1 VPLDRI
7 SKIMSVFLLPPP
19 LSLSLSNANAAIP
32 NVVDRYYYHSRLFTV
47 NVWRPYRILT
57 VNERRR
63 AELLTR
69 IQLARIPPS
78 LPPNVPHVNR
88 YQARLVTCGN
98 RDNYNVSAEFR
109 YGEGGAS
116 VMVEPPPL
124 SKGPSGGNSTL
135 TLAPLPSNH
144 PQSVFQS
151 VLLLF
156 NYPFK
161 ACNLLLRGINSL
173 VPVIFRW
180 GTTRTMMTSW
190 RSEEG
195 TILRCVAMPFN
206 KNAYRR
212 SFILIVNKILY
223 VQLLIFFQFRFK

>member
-1 VPLDRI
+1 MHILRSLSLPFSL
-7 SKIMSVFLLPPP
+7 SFLLP
-19 LSLSLSNANAAIP
+19 NANAALPTSSVAIIIIP
-32 NVVDRYYYHSRLFTV
+32 ISSQV
-47 NVWRPYRILT
+47 NVWRPYRILA
-57 VNERRR
+57 VNERR

-78 LPPNVPHVNR
+78 LPPNVLHVNR

-124 SKGPSGGNSTL
+124 SRGPSGGNSTL

-151 VLLLF
+151 VPLLF

-161 ACNLLLRGINSL
+161 ACNLLLRGTDSL
-173 VPVIFRW
+173 VPVISRW

-195 TILRCVAMPFN
+195 TTFSCIAMRD
-206 KNAYRR
+206 K
-212 SFILIVNKILY
+212 ST
-223 VQLLIFFQFRFK
+223 

>member
-1 VPLDRI
+1 MKKIQNKRSERKTLKVPVSAPLY
-7 SKIMSVFLLPPP
+7 KIAKIIALFA
-19 LSLSLSNANAAIP
+19 LSLSVSPSLARSLARSLVPNANAAIP
-32 NVVDRYYYHSRLFTV
+32 NVVSRYYYHPRLFTV
-47 NVWRPYRILT
+47 NVWRPYRILA
-57 VNERRR
+57 VNERR

-69 IQLARIPPS
+69 IQLARIPLS

-124 SKGPSGGNSTL
+124 SRGPSGGNSTL

-151 VLLLF
+151 VPLLF

-161 ACNLLLRGINSL
+161 ACNLLLRGTDSL

-190 RSEEG
+190 RFEEG
-195 TILRCVAMPFN
+195 TILSCVAIRDES
-206 KNAYRR
+206 A
-212 SFILIVNKILY
+212 
-223 VQLLIFFQFRFK
+223 

>member
-1 VPLDRI
+1 MIKIQKIWAEGTERHWISCRYPHRFIKLARFSLSPPLP
-7 SKIMSVFLLPPP
+7 LPSS
-19 LSLSLSNANAAIP
+19 LSLSLVPNANAAIS
-32 NVVDRYYYHSRLFTV
+32 NVVSRYYYHPRLFAV
-47 NVWRPYRILT
+47 NVWRPYRILA
-57 VNERRR
+57 VNERR

-98 RDNYNVSAEFR
+98 QDNYNVSAEFR

-124 SKGPSGGNSTL
+124 SRGPSGGNSTL
-135 TLAPLPSNH
+135 TLAPLPGNH

-151 VLLLF
+151 VPLLF

-161 ACNLLLRGINSL
+161 ACNLLLRGTDSL
-173 VPVIFRW
+173 VLVISRW

-195 TILRCVAMPFN
+195 TILSVAIRDES
-206 KNAYRR
+206 A
-212 SFILIVNKILY
+212 
-223 VQLLIFFQFRFK
+223 

>member
-1 VPLDRI
+1 MKTRI
-7 SKIMSVFLLPPP
+7 KDVRRRYPHHFRKLARLHILLPLP
-19 LSLSLSNANAAIP
+19 LPLPSRSLAPNAYAAILK
-32 NVVDRYYYHSRLFTV
+32 VVDRYYYHPRLFAV
-47 NVWRPYRILT
+47 NVWRPYRILA
-57 VNERRR
+57 VNERR

-124 SKGPSGGNSTL
+124 SRGPSGGNSTL

-151 VLLLF
+151 VPLLF

-161 ACNLLLRGINSL
+161 ACNLLLRGTDSL
-173 VPVIFRW
+173 VPVISRW
-180 GTTRTMMTSW
+180 GTTRTLMTSW

-195 TILRCVAMPFN
+195 TILSYAAMRDEN
-206 KNAYRR
+206 
-212 SFILIVNKILY
+212 S
-223 VQLLIFFQFRFK
+223 